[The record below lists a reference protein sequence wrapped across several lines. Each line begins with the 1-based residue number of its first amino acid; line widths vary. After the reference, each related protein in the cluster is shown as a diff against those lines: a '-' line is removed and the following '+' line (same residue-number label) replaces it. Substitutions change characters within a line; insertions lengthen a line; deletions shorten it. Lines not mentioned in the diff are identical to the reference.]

1 VTRDELRRRLSD
13 HFPADFDLE
22 DTVTAYAYWVCNV
35 LRNHDREWESVL
47 EEFVDFA
54 LRDAIQESQAYKFIT
69 IISFPSSPPPCRV
82 ILRINR

>member
-1 VTRDELRRRLSD
+1 
-13 HFPADFDLE
+13 
-22 DTVTAYAYWVCNV
+22 
-35 LRNHDREWESVL
+35 L